1 MHLIIVTAQ
10 INFHVMS
17 EVCCAYELL
26 ASYCFPSTGEFCGL
40 FFFLSPQ
47 NSYTEAHACNFSHS
61 GDRDR
66 ENHGLR
72 PTKAKM

>member
-40 FFFLSPQ
+40 FFFCLLKIHILRLMHVISATQ
-47 NSYTEAHACNFSHS
+47 ETEI
-61 GDRDR
+61 GRI
-66 ENHGLR
+66 
-72 PTKAKM
+72 MV